1 LDREAVLQ
9 ALQRFI
15 DEGGGDPAVL
25 EQVLAGAAQD
35 PELVSEITAMLEQ
48 AGAAS
53 GPAPPLDIE
62 ALYPGG
68 EGLYTLRWP
77 LVGPSPLPVPFE
89 DLDRKTQFFVLV
101 NQWSYRDF
109 QGWSALDSGALDAA
123 EAIFV
128 ECAERARQLAVGE
141 LEARSYEG
149 MQAVADKRG
158 RPDDALVWST
168 KAGAARAAR

>member
-1 LDREAVLQ
+1 MDREAALQ
-9 ALQRFI
+9 AMQRFI
-15 DEGGGDPAVL
+15 DEGTGDPAVL
-25 EQVLAGAAQD
+25 EQILAAAASD
-35 PELVSEITAMLEQ
+35 PELVAEITGMLEQ

-53 GPAPPLDIE
+53 GPSGPLDIE

-68 EGLYTLRWP
+68 DGPYALRWP
-77 LVGPSPLPVPFE
+77 LAGPTMLPVPFE
-89 DLDRKTQFFVLV
+89 ELDRKTQFFVLV
-101 NQWSYRDF
+101 NQWSYRDL

-123 EAIFV
+123 EAIFG
-128 ECAERARQLAVGE
+128 ECAERALQLDVGE

-168 KAGAARAAR
+168 KAGAARATR